1 MLKNYF
7 KVAYRNLIRNKVF
20 SIINISG
27 LAFGMA
33 ACILISLYIL
43 DELSYDRY
51 HEHAD
56 RIYRVSREFLNDDG
70 VTNLHLGQVA
80 PPFGPLL
87 DGDFEGII
95 EYTVRMLP
103 SGGSLISYED
113 IHLEQEGVFFAEPAL
128 FDIFSF

>member
-1 MLKNYF
+1 MLKNWF

-70 VTNLHLGQVA
+70 VTNLHLICIWDRWHLRSGHCWMVILKE
-80 PPFGPLL
+80 LL
-87 DGDFEGII
+87 NI
-95 EYTVRMLP
+95 R
-103 SGGSLISYED
+103 
-113 IHLEQEGVFFAEPAL
+113 
-128 FDIFSF
+128 